1 MHNNDAS
8 TCNAHPAHISVPSN
22 IKSKPVPRPPTRQR
36 HAPIAP
42 AAQAAPSHTHSLQ
55 PQRPAFAAAV
65 LKAPPA
71 APQQPQ
77 PRPMPPRPRSAA
89 ARAHTAHARR
99 RARPPTRQR
108 HAPIAPRRASRALAH
123 ALVAAA
129 TPCVCVRVRSCAC
142 LNLRTCVPCSL
153 QVPNGT

>member
-8 TCNAHPAHISVPSN
+8 TCNAHPAHKSIPSN
-22 IKSKPVPRPPTRQR
+22 IKSKPVPSP
-36 HAPIAP
+36 P

-89 ARAHTAHARR
+89 ARAPTAHARR

-108 HAPIAPRRASRALAH
+108 HAPIAP
-123 ALVAAA
+123 AAQA
-129 TPCVCVRVRSCAC
+129 APSHTH
-142 LNLRTCVPCSL
+142 SL
-153 QVPNGT
+153 QPQRPGLCTISFLCVSKYANVRTLLTASSKWHVTLVGAYV